1 VALVACRA
9 PTIVRSSAPAAATEP
24 HGRGPRV
31 RVPNNGRCRRRYTE
45 DQDNP
50 HLRTDFEPV
59 NDIGARSANNHQGH
73 AVATDRE
80 HTAGQMTTTTK
91 CRNVEKIH
99 GGGVIH
105 RCTGVGSAIS
115 CFSLHFD
122 CSGYA
127 GCCSDLQRPGELH
140 WIHLA
145 ADEVALP
152 GMVGGRG
159 GSSALTTLVATQGV
173 RR

>member
-1 VALVACRA
+1 MSPSPKLTQWHWWPAGLLPSSVARRPRQPPNLMAEGREFA
-9 PTIVRSSAPAAATEP
+9 SPIMGGAAGDT
-24 HGRGPRV
+24 PRI
-31 RVPNNGRCRRRYTE
+31 RTTRTCARNS
-45 DQDNP
+45 NP
-50 HLRTDFEPV
+50 STM
-59 NDIGARSANNHQGH
+59 IGTRSANNHQGH

-115 CFSLHFD
+115 RFSLHFD

-145 ADEVALP
+145 GIPRAS
-152 GMVGGRG
+152 G
-159 GSSALTTLVATQGV
+159 GSIAA
-173 RR
+173 